1 MSPTRVTELVRCHRQ
16 QRPARP
22 PQVRGPHVRGNRLRP
37 SGPSWPV
44 YEFAESDYCY
54 GIGPISLRLE
64 WVNWAKPIPHEGD
77 YWLGVRGVVIDRY
90 GRDGAVR
97 EMLVRAALVPV
108 PPACKRPRLR
118 VLRSSTPV

>member
-22 PQVRGPHVRGNRLRP
+22 PQARAPHVRDNRLRP
-37 SGPSWPV
+37 SGPAWPV

-54 GIGPISLRLE
+54 GIGPIRLRLE
-64 WVNWAKPIPHEGD
+64 WVNWSQPIPHEGD
-77 YWLGVRGVVIDRY
+77 YWLGVRGVVIDQY
-90 GRDGAVR
+90 GQDGAVR
-97 EMLVRAALVPV
+97 EMLIRAACVPV
-108 PPACKRPRLR
+108 PPANKRPRLR